1 MILSRVR
8 TLSVAALVAVPL
20 ALSGCAT
27 TPASDGAAN
36 DASTW
41 DCKGVTVVVNYG
53 ILDGT
58 DTAACVVLEGDS
70 ANGLDVVHQAGFTTE
85 GSGSYGDAIVCR
97 VNDLPSVIKPVE
109 VKDQPAFVETCIDM
123 PPVYAFW
130 TVWQK
135 ASPVAEWEWAQT
147 GLNEVTVSAGESIG
161 LVYTTTDNT
170 ATVPVIK

>member
-1 MILSRVR
+1 MNFSRLR
-8 TLSVAALVAVPL
+8 TFSVAGIAALSL
-20 ALSGCAT
+20 ALAGCAA
-27 TPASDGAAN
+27 TPASEVTTIDPA
-36 DASTW
+36 TW

-58 DTAACVVLEGDS
+58 DTAACVILDGDS
-70 ANGLDVVHQAGFTTE
+70 ANGLDVVHEAGFSTE
-85 GSGSYGDAIVCR
+85 GTGSYGDAIVCR

-109 VKDQPAFVETCIDM
+109 VKDEPPFVETCIDM

-135 ASPVAEWEWAQT
+135 TSPDAEWDWATT
-147 GLNEVTVSAGESIG
+147 GLNEVTVTPGESIG

-170 ATVPVIK
+170 ATVPVIQ